1 MENAETLHIS
11 APLLSFA
18 KFTAPKAA
26 LFEEPVLATY
36 SLITKLKIYNPEVI
50 DSFSV
55 LPSKS
60 LDTKYFQPLGAGSIH
75 MFFKKS
81 NHYSKLL

>member
-18 KFTAPKAA
+18 KFTAPKAT

-36 SLITKLKIYNPEVI
+36 SLITKLKLYIPEV
-50 DSFSV
+50 
-55 LPSKS
+55 
-60 LDTKYFQPLGAGSIH
+60 
-75 MFFKKS
+75 
-81 NHYSKLL
+81 SKLFLCSSKQEFRY